1 VRYILEVVEKCLK
14 ETAELEFS
22 VNNIGSIA
30 SLGRRR
36 DQWPILVKCIM
47 SLAMHLQVLRKTNL
61 VGLRD

>member
-1 VRYILEVVEKCLK
+1 MMEECLK
-14 ETAELEFS
+14 ETAKLELS
-22 VNNIGSIA
+22 VNNIGFIA

-36 DQWPILVKCIM
+36 DQWPVLVKCV